1 MALQT
6 PLGSLDT
13 LDIADPATQRAILMR
28 DKHRLLEGLVVEEV
42 FRGILGRL
50 SEQGARSLP
59 LSLVRAASRGRPDAW
74 FIWNQKKVD
83 NSADR
88 LHSLL
93 EQRYRD
99 RVVTC
104 CYHPEQRDF
113 LIERYRQLQGHPL
126 QALLGQYR
134 QVPPSFRMP
143 EQDVRDTERL
153 MESIYRLK
161 GSRADFDMFEEV
173 VLHRLFKN
181 FVLSAYFDWVW
192 DTDNILE
199 LPDGRFVQLE
209 IKHKFPYPVKGHGP
223 LKFGINTGQV
233 TTMKRLSEG
242 GVDTFHLILVK
253 PRWEDRTGTGYL
265 TQDVANMDRV
275 MLIGR
280 YLDAET
286 LEGLDHAAQKAS
298 GKTES
303 YAGNQQQNF
312 KPVPVSGF
320 VNLGTLADGADRL
333 GARILAGMQR
343 RDLPLVRDEDLRE
356 KRLV

>member
-13 LDIADPATQRAILMR
+13 LDIADPSTQRDILMR

-50 SEQGARSLP
+50 SDQGARSLP
-59 LSLVRAASRGRPDAW
+59 LSLVRAASRGRTDAW
-74 FIWNQKKVD
+74 FIWEHDRGD
-83 NSADR
+83 NSAAK
-88 LHSLL
+88 LHALL
-93 EQRYRD
+93 EHSYYN

-104 CYHPEQRDF
+104 RYHPEQCDF
-113 LIERYRQLQGHPL
+113 LIERYGQLQGRPL
-126 QALLGQYR
+126 QELLGQR
-134 QVPPSFRMP
+134 RNVQPSYGMP
-143 EQDVRDTERL
+143 EQSVRDTERL

-161 GSRADFDMFEEV
+161 GSRADFDMFGEV

-181 FVLSAYFDWVW
+181 YALSAYLDWVW
-192 DTDNILE
+192 DTDNIIE
-199 LPDGRFVQLE
+199 LPDGRFIQLE
-209 IKHKFPYPVKGHGP
+209 IKHKFPYPVNGQWP

-233 TTMKRLSEG
+233 TTMKRLSEAG
-242 GVDTFHLILVK
+242 IDTFHLILVK

-286 LEGLDHAAQKAS
+286 LEGLDHAAQQAS

-303 YAGNQQQNF
+303 YAGNRRQNF
-312 KPVPVSGF
+312 KPVLASAF

-333 GARILAGMQR
+333 GANILAGMQR
-343 RDLPLVRDEDLRE
+343 RPLPQVRDGDLRE
-356 KRLV
+356 KRLA